1 MNPPLWIS
9 WTVLRIY
16 RRAVANHR
24 QGACRWAGDRGASR
38 KRREP
43 VRDAG
48 REEHRHDHGVL
59 DPRWVDDGNALRDAR
74 SGRRRTEERRV
85 GKECGSTCGAWW
97 WAES

>member
-43 VRDAG
+43 VSDAG

-59 DPRWVDDGNALRDAR
+59 DTRWVEYGNALRDAGTGQV
-74 SGRRRTEERRV
+74 GRAAWRDRGGQYGKSV
-85 GKECGSTCGAWW
+85 GVEGD
-97 WAES
+97 